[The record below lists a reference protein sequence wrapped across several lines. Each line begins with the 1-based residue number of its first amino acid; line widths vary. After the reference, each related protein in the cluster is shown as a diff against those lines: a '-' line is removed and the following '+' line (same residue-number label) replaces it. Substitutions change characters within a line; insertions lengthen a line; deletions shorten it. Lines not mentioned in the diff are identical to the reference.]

1 MFAKRYGLF
10 SKEVEEIN
18 YFDRLPDEKILEI
31 ISCLD
36 FNNMGKFFLTC
47 HRMNNFMEG
56 INFESGSYKEN
67 IRKANRLLKKIHD
80 IQPSLLLRLIC
91 QGRGKMLFLTIFV
104 NILVVAAIEYFCSTS
119 SSFTRGIFRLSGS
132 LLGSFLSFSVWF
144 YRTDNLGDFQI
155 KTEEIKS
162 LNIELDKIKQLRM

>member
-10 SKEVEEIN
+10 SKKVEETN

-31 ISCLD
+31 IFSLD
-36 FNNMGKFFLTC
+36 LISMAEFSLTSQ
-47 HRMNNFMEG
+47 RMNKIIEG
-56 INFESGSYKEN
+56 INFENGSYKEN

-80 IQPSLLLRLIC
+80 IQPSLLLRLTC

-104 NILVVAAIEYFCSTS
+104 NILMVASIEYFCSTS
-119 SSFTRGIFRLSGS
+119 SFTRSIFRLSGS
-132 LLGSFLSFSVWF
+132 LLGSFLSFRAWF

-162 LNIELDKIKQLRM
+162 LNIELDKIKQLRMR